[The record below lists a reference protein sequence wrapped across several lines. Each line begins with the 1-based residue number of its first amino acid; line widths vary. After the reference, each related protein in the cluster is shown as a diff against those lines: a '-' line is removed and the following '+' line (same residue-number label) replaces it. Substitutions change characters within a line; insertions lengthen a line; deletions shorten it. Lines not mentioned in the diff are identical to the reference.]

1 MPTIV
6 VGVSGASGSIY
17 GIRLM
22 EKLRRNPGVEIHL
35 ILTRAGEKTLYL
47 RDREI
52 SGGLEAAG
60 GLLLFRG

>member
-47 RDREI
+47 ETGK
-52 SGGLEAAG
+52 SAADLKQRRNCSILG
-60 GLLLFRG
+60 